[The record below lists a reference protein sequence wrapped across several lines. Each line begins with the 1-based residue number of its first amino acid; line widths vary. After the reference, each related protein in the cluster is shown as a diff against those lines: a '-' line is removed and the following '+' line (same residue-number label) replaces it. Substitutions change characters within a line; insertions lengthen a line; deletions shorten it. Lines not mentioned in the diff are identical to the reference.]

1 MVGIKYASIQWSR
14 KREAKAKL
22 AAYVKAGCGGAL
34 EAMRIQL
41 DQSQKEF
48 MEYSWNIHG
57 IVIELDLLGY

>member
-1 MVGIKYASIQWSR
+1 MAGIKYVSIQWSR

-48 MEYSWNIHG
+48 REYSWNIHG
-57 IVIELDLLGY
+57 IVIEFDLLGY

>member
-1 MVGIKYASIQWSR
+1 MVGIKYVSIQWSR

-48 MEYSWNIHG
+48 REYSWNIHG